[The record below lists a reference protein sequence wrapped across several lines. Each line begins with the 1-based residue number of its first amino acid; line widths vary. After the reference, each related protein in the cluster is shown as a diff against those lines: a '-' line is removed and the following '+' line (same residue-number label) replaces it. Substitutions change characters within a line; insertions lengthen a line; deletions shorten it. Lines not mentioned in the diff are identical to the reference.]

1 MTNMTGSKLSKFSHP
16 GKIIRYWITTRSFPY
31 TPQLYVDCAS
41 VNQLHDRTL
50 LIDNTRRGKILAS
63 LRHMSQRNGLP
74 WH

>member
-1 MTNMTGSKLSKFSHP
+1 MTNMTGNKLSIFSHP

-31 TPQLYVDCAS
+31 TPQLHVDCAS

-50 LIDNTRRGKILAS
+50 LIDKTHRRKIIAS
-63 LRHMSQRNGLP
+63 LRHMSQRNGLL

>member
-1 MTNMTGSKLSKFSHP
+1 MTNMTGSKLSIFSHL

-31 TPQLYVDCAS
+31 TPQLHVDCAS

-50 LIDNTRRGKILAS
+50 LIENTHRRKIPAS
-63 LRHMSQRNGLP
+63 LRHMSQRNDLL